1 MSADLSSSQ
10 PHPWLVHDTQGG
22 WNALLASVARRSPN
36 LQMISYY
43 RWPQIGAL

>member
-1 MSADLSSSQ
+1 
-10 PHPWLVHDTQGG
+10 VHDSQAS
-22 WNALLASVARRSPN
+22 WNALLAWVERLSPN